1 MPARSRPPLSAE
13 ALRSFAWGVGGAAV
27 CLLVT
32 ALVLGT
38 HWWKRSPFA
47 VLAVLLPCAIAVGVV
62 RALVMRRRARAA
74 RR

>member
-1 MPARSRPPLSAE
+1 VPSRRRPPLSPA
-13 ALRSFAWGVGGAAV
+13 AFRSFGWGVGGAVV

-38 HWWKRSPFA
+38 HWWKRGPLD

-62 RALVMRRRARAA
+62 RLLVVRYRARSSRA
-74 RR
+74 